1 MTKNT
6 AKKRAAGGVARRL
19 SGPLGSPVASP
30 PPASPSSEG
39 EVEVVQPDA
48 HSSWCLICHDGAEGD
63 VVLYKCS
70 ACPWVMCSRCLDVPS
85 DSRSLVA
92 QLDILFWCLSCHTG
106 RTHKVP
112 APYYGFYRGSLP
124 AQGGEPALQGYLQL
138 NGRFETASSAALAA
152 APIAVIHFIL
162 GGSNEVVTP
171 VPLLSHYLEHYF
183 PNGGYIYIEDAR
195 ITQLKSH
202 LAHSG
207 RVLAFFSDH
216 SEEDSGWLFAGREK
230 GKFVAMSISQP
241 LFGILGGAIMMFL
254 VCGSVVAHGDTFSEL
269 QEALLNYGVA
279 SSIIF
284 SAKHFQPLVATHF
297 LLSLAEQVI
306 IEDLDIRTA
315 FPGLLSPSPVAL
327 DNTRTY
333 ARAHMQTQPWGIPV
347 PSQCP
352 LCGSTNSWSERVTVK
367 VSYEP
372 LDPDAP
378 AEAPVSSNTKAI
390 RRYYL
395 QFLTDED
402 DLRLEEKLLGD
413 ELEDEISTLS
423 PEERE
428 AAARPKDAAFYKKA
442 VTDWDV
448 AQKLFK
454 QEIDEY
460 DKEEQAKLGVKNEIK
475 YRTGHTR
482 DWFKNMTPAQQKEV
496 ENAREKWN
504 RDSAPLESQTM
515 YRKRHLKRILDD
527 FAEQMCCTMGCWVM
541 ILASHKKSAD
551 QTLNVIVHELKPVN
565 SKKPFTQ
572 SSRGNKEWISE
583 GFKKFTEWSKLEFY
597 LDENDDQSTDD
608 EEDDGKVSPPEVIL
622 DKKGYPKLPSRAGV
636 STRGQQELVC
646 QIFRASYKVFTNTN
660 KPVPWHKVV
669 AKPSLYLDLNS
680 IPEGFILRDPSHMR
694 AKNINELW
702 AHWQARKEE
711 NKKLVIFVA
720 GKIGDMSKE
729 LLRDTVP
736 HQEKMKKMY
745 VEIEPGKPS
754 HVTTWMVSVG
764 DAQTERVSSTVE
776 DVLGLAQVKGANESA
791 AAASTGRTTATASR
805 PSGAQEGAPA
815 TVPMKDRIPFL
826 KSLSSNNEYLL
837 LVEGIRD
844 LGKKPNFNQQKEWP
858 AWATWSWEE
867 SYLLNDVHCVDGEV
881 QKFLETAASIK
892 ISGLS
897 SAMECKRAIE
907 YEADEVTFQTPSYI
921 STSIL
926 DIKVLDMVVE
936 SVNKE
941 SSILD
946 NTAGGGGLG
955 AKDDAHDHK
964 DSVKGVVEAEMR
976 QKLADELQ
984 MLQKNIAR
992 NEKLLLEN
1000 QEEEDERRLAEEQRV
1015 EEVEQD
1021 EEGKEGKDVEV
1032 EVEVKGKK
1040 RAKSSGSRKPSKK
1053 VKVDIRRSSRSRQP
1067 TKKAMKL

>member
-1 MTKNT
+1 MCCPTL
-6 AKKRAAGGVARRL
+6 AAWWL
-19 SGPLGSPVASP
+19 N
-30 PPASPSSEG
+30 
-39 EVEVVQPDA
+39 Q
-48 HSSWCLICHDGAEGD
+48 D
-63 VVLYKCS
+63 V
-70 ACPWVMCSRCLDVPS
+70 
-85 DSRSLVA
+85 
-92 QLDILFWCLSCHTG
+92 LFWCLSCHTG

-171 VPLLSHYLEHYF
+171 VPLLSHYSEHYF
-183 PNGGYIYIEDAR
+183 PNGGYVYIEVPFDITMHKSVHDYTCAQDAR

-230 GKFVAMSISQP
+230 GKFVTMSVSQVLSTILGP
-241 LFGILGGAIMMFL
+241 YCSVLGGAIMMFL

-315 FPGLLSPSPVAL
+315 FPGLLSLSSHL
-327 DNTRTY
+327 GQHTDIILMTRDDAGGMHKLIIT
-333 ARAHMQTQPWGIPV
+333 
-347 PSQCP
+347 
-352 LCGSTNSWSERVTVK
+352 SWSERVAVK

-378 AEAPVSSNTKAI
+378 AEAPVSRYLYSCTYPECGKAQRKPCYKFHIDKPPGFVVNAAKTKTTGWFQSPSTIFLVELSTQGKRQRSMNGEGLIMAEWQDA
-390 RRYYL
+390 RRGIVRTVRDYIIAKNKS
-395 QFLTDED
+395 Q
-402 DLRLEEKLLGD
+402 D
-413 ELEDEISTLS
+413 ELVEL
-423 PEERE
+423 PKALKKERE
-428 AAARPKDAAFYKKA
+428 AAAHPKDAAFYKKA

-475 YRTGHTR
+475 YRTGHAR
-482 DWFKNMTPAQQKEV
+482 DWFKNMTLAQWKEV

-504 RDSAPLESQTM
+504 RDSAPLESQMM
-515 YRKRHLKRILDD
+515 YRKRHLKRILDY
-527 FAEQMCCTMGCWVM
+527 FAEQMCRTMGCQVM

-551 QTLNVIVHELKPVN
+551 QTLNVIVHESKPVN

-572 SSRGNKEWISE
+572 SSQGNKEWISE
-583 GFKKFTEWSKLEFY
+583 GFEKFAEWSKLEFY
-597 LDENDDQSTDD
+597 PDENDDQSTDD
-608 EEDDGKVSPPEVIL
+608 EEDDGK
-622 DKKGYPKLPSRAGV
+622 
-636 STRGQQELVC
+636 
-646 QIFRASYKVFTNTN
+646 IFRASYKVFTNTN
-660 KPVPWHKVV
+660 KPVPWHEVV

-694 AKNINELW
+694 AENINELW

-711 NKKLVIFVA
+711 NKKLVIFIA

-729 LLRDTVP
+729 LLRDAVP
-736 HQEKMKKMY
+736 HQEKTKKMY
-745 VEIEPGKPS
+745 VKIEP
-754 HVTTWMVSVG
+754 
-764 DAQTERVSSTVE
+764 VSSSESESGGTPSTSRRAN
-776 DVLGLAQVKGANESA
+776 LVKGANESA
-791 AAASTGRTTATASR
+791 AAASMGR
-805 PSGAQEGAPA
+805 AQEGAPA
-815 TVPMKDRIPFL
+815 TVRMKDRIPFL
-826 KSLSSNNEYLL
+826 KSLSSDNEYLL

-844 LGKKPNFNQQKEWP
+844 LGKEPNFNQQKEWP
-858 AWATWSWEE
+858 AWATLSWEE
-867 SYLLNDVHCVDGEV
+867 SYLPNDVHCVDGEV

-892 ISGLS
+892 ISGLP
-897 SAMECKRAIE
+897 SAMR
-907 YEADEVTFQTPSYI
+907 VTLGLGLLLRKCNYI
-921 STSIL
+921 SASIL
-926 DIKVLDMVVE
+926 DIKVLDLVVE
-936 SVNKE
+936 SVNKVRGRLMHLLKSKDVQQE

-955 AKDDAHDHK
+955 AEDDVHDHE

-984 MLQKNIAR
+984 MLQENTAR
-992 NEKLLLEN
+992 NEKLKEENRMLEAAMKELQNTSRLLEN

-1021 EEGKEGKDVEV
+1021 EEGKEGEDVEV

-1040 RAKSSGSRKPSKK
+1040 KSQVQWFSKA
-1053 VKVDIRRSSRSRQP
+1053 IQEGQG
-1067 TKKAMKL
+1067 